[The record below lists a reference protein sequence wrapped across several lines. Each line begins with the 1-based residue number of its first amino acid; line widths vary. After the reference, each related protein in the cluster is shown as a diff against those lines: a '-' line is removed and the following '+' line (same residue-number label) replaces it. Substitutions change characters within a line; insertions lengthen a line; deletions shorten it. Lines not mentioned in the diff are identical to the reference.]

1 MKVQKRYQEE
11 LLEWKERLYQLRA
24 RYRDTP
30 PGFHT
35 SQEEAQVVK
44 RLKRERQE
52 YQKQSRYCFAAS
64 YCPTEECFVGRQGY
78 LARMEEMFRR
88 ENGPVILYGIGGIG
102 KTALAREYIRKHAKQ
117 YDTVLFLSYNI
128 GFQELICDDFQL
140 PIENLRFT
148 TEKYESKSRYFAEKM
163 NVIAEL
169 ARSTKVLLVI
179 DDCNRRRDARL
190 REVFSLPCD
199 ILVTTR
205 TDPSCWGDFSAICV
219 KELET
224 EEEWKQFLRAY
235 HQGEFTAEERKRIRD
250 YRLRVKGHTLLMQL
264 CLRGLETGVEMP
276 EKVATDSAGTV
287 RNAGAGNPAGSVPG
301 NFTGIIAGTG
311 LPGGISADRTGKEP
325 GRQPGGGDAYT
336 APGDCGGG
344 PQSVFPFHG

>member
-1 MKVQKRYQEE
+1 
-11 LLEWKERLYQLRA
+11 
-24 RYRDTP
+24 
-30 PGFHT
+30 
-35 SQEEAQVVK
+35 
-44 RLKRERQE
+44 
-52 YQKQSRYCFAAS
+52 
-64 YCPTEECFVGRQGY
+64 
-78 LARMEEMFRR
+78 
-88 ENGPVILYGIGGIG
+88 
-102 KTALAREYIRKHAKQ
+102 
-117 YDTVLFLSYNI
+117 
-128 GFQELICDDFQL
+128 
-140 PIENLRFT
+140 
-148 TEKYESKSRYFAEKM
+148 M

-276 EKVATDSAGTV
+276 EKVAKDFFSRFPLRKEEKQILRELSIMPVQGIPLALYREISHASSQALDCLAGQE
-287 RNAGAGNPAGSVPG
+287 G
-301 NFTGIIAGTG
+301 
-311 LPGGISADRTGKEP
+311 
-325 GRQPGGGDAYT
+325 
-336 APGDCGGG
+336 
-344 PQSVFPFHG
+344 